1 MLIVRA
7 TSSSRASQEDCAL
20 CPCSGPPVQLAK
32 FLRCNVCSSESRR
45 HRDLSTDRHDVAYNI
60 LLLYV
65 LRVLRIYSVRVQRS
79 TSMAAVIA
87 MRRPLFWS
95 GYLLLAL
102 TAAVAVTVAA
112 PLAEPA
118 APNNADDVVTYDQR
132 QNGTENVR
140 ISLSDLKVVLAPAD
154 GLFQIMSMAGAQFLN
169 SELAGAASEN
179 RPTGA
184 ECTGFKCNNRHR
196 QAAKKNRF
204 KLSSLIAPL
213 LNSQAEQK
221 IAETENISINNNNT
235 N

>member
-1 MLIVRA
+1 
-7 TSSSRASQEDCAL
+7 
-20 CPCSGPPVQLAK
+20 
-32 FLRCNVCSSESRR
+32 
-45 HRDLSTDRHDVAYNI
+45 
-60 LLLYV
+60 
-65 LRVLRIYSVRVQRS
+65 
-79 TSMAAVIA
+79 
-87 MRRPLFWS
+87 MRRQLFWS
-95 GYLLLAL
+95 GYVLLAL
-102 TAAVAVTVAA
+102 TAGAAVTIAA

-118 APNNADDVVTYDQR
+118 APDAEDVVTYDQR

-169 SELAGAASEN
+169 SEFAGAASEH
-179 RPTGA
+179 RPTGV

-221 IAETENISINNNNT
+221 ISETESISINNHNT